1 MKGEGVKRTILLA
14 VAAAAAVTF
23 TACEGREDPL
33 AEAREAI
40 TADGLREHTE
50 ILSADSFQGRS
61 PSSVG
66 EDRTVAYLEREFA
79 ALGLQPANGD
89 RYVQEVPLVAITP
102 DRVSFSVRGDGG
114 TSQFT
119 WGPDFVAW
127 TKRVTESVDV
137 NNSDMVFVGY
147 GIVAPEYDWN
157 DYAGLD
163 VHGKTVVMLVNDPG
177 FATKDPAL
185 FTGDAMTYYGRWTYK
200 FEEAARQGAAAAIV
214 IHETEPA
221 SYPWGVVEAGWV
233 GEQFDLVSPD
243 DNMSRVPIESWISS
257 ETARALFDRAHLDFE
272 TLKARAATREFKA
285 VPLRLQASFSVHNR
299 LRRSTSRNV
308 AAVVPGSTHPDE
320 YVIYMAHWD
329 HLGMDTT
336 LTGDQIY
343 NGAQDNAT
351 GTAGL
356 LVLAKAF
363 MTVEPRPER
372 SIVFL
377 AVTAEEQGLLGSAYY
392 AMNPLFPLD
401 HTVAAINMDVLNVY
415 GPTRDITVVGL
426 GQSELDD
433 YLADAAKAQGRTIR
447 PDPTP
452 SAGSY
457 YRSDHFNFAKAGV
470 PALYPDAGVDNIE
483 HGEAWAK
490 EQAERY
496 RADQYHKPADEY
508 DPNWNLDGAVQDLD
522 LVFAVGYRLAT
533 ERTWPNW
540 KSGSEFKARRDSMM
554 AAR

>member
-1 MKGEGVKRTILLA
+1 MGVAA
-14 VAAAAAVTF
+14 VAVAVTF
-23 TACEGREDPL
+23 MACERREDPL

-40 TADGLREHTE
+40 TAAGLREHTA
-50 ILSADSFQGRS
+50 ILSADSFEGRS
-61 PSSVG
+61 PASVG
-66 EDRTVAYLEREFA
+66 EERTVSYLEREFQ
-79 ALGLQPANGD
+79 ALGLKPANHD
-89 RYVQEVPLVAITP
+89 SYFQDVPLVAITP
-102 DRVSFSVRGDGG
+102 DRVSFAVRGDGG

-127 TKRVTESVDV
+127 TKRVVESVDV
-137 NNSDMVFVGY
+137 SNSDMIFVGY

-163 VHGKTVVMLVNDPG
+163 VRGKTVVMLVNDPG
-177 FATKDPAL
+177 FATKDPQL

-200 FEEAARQGAAAAIV
+200 YEEAARQGAAAAVI

-221 SYPWGVVEAGWV
+221 SYPWGVVEGGRV
-233 GEQFDLVSPD
+233 GEQFDLVSAD
-243 DNMSRVPIESWISS
+243 NNMSRVPVESWITA
-257 ETARALFDRAHLDFE
+257 ETARALFDRARLDFDA
-272 TLKARAATREFKA
+272 LKARAATREFKA
-285 VPLRLQASFSVHNR
+285 VPLRLQASFSIRNTV
-299 LRRSTSRNV
+299 RRSTSRNV

-356 LVLAKAF
+356 LLLAKAF
-363 MTVEPRPER
+363 MAVEPRPER
-372 SIVFL
+372 SVVLL

-415 GPTRDITVVGL
+415 GPTRDVTVVGL

-433 YLADAAKAQGRTIR
+433 YLADAVKAQGRTIR

-470 PALYPDAGVDNIE
+470 PALYPDAGIDNIE

-490 EQAERY
+490 EQADRY

-508 DPNWNLDGAVQDLD
+508 DPSWNLDGAVQDLD
-522 LVFAVGYRLAT
+522 LIFAVGYRLAN

-540 KSGSEFKARRDSMM
+540 KPGSEFKARRDSMM